1 MSGITEL
8 YRDFRH
14 GLSTNPGPEDPSF
27 FELWR
32 LYMDVTGLVSVRLTE
47 PGMGGAFGGSDRVEV
62 YLAWSE
68 QTTKICEEMPL
79 KVPAQAVRAVKAAGR
94 YLERTPHLEELG
106 EFLSLSA
113 PIAGDLGEY
122 AAQGLGRHAKP
133 VVDELS
139 FVARAGTLMYESVAR
154 AVPGVEVTV

>member
-1 MSGITEL
+1 MSGIRDL

-14 GLSTNPGPEDPSF
+14 GLNTTPGPEDPTFS
-27 FELWR
+27 ELWK

-47 PGMGGAFGGSDRVEV
+47 PSMGSEFGGADRVQV

-68 QTTKICEEMPL
+68 KTTKLCEEMPL
-79 KVPAQAVRAVKAAGR
+79 RVPSPAVRAVKAAGR
-94 YLERTPHLEELG
+94 YLERTPHVEELG

-113 PIAGDLGEY
+113 PIAADLGEY
-122 AAQGLGRHAKP
+122 ATHGLGRHARP

-154 AVPGVEVTV
+154 AVPGVEVMV